1 MKKLLLILSF
11 IIGLSVMANAQITQ
25 KSPEQRAAHITK
37 VLSKRLNLTADQAS
51 QINSA
56 FLNQATRMDS
66 LKNNPSI
73 DQKIN
78 NLTRRSILL
87 FTQKEVISVLND
99 EQKKQFIEWEKM
111 KKEKHNE
118 KKAENPSPDSQG

>member
-1 MKKLLLILSF
+1 MKKLLIILSF
-11 IIGLSVMANAQITQ
+11 LTGLSAMANAQITE

-37 VLSKRLNLTADQAS
+37 VLSRRLNLTADQAS
-51 QINSA
+51 QVNSA

-73 DQKIN
+73 DPKIN

-87 FTQKEVISVLND
+87 LTQKQVISVLND
-99 EQKKQFIEWEKM
+99 EQKKQFMELEKM

-118 KKAENPSPDSQG
+118 KKAESPAPDSQG